1 MKILLVD
8 DHAILRKGLIEII
21 REEFPNCNF
30 FEASNGIEGLSIL
43 RKETLSLA
51 LLDIS
56 MPELNGIEVLKQVK
70 VLGIE
75 TPIIILSMQPEEQYA
90 LRVLKAGA
98 YGYLNKDSAPNELIN
113 AVKKILEGKKY
124 ISSVITDLLADSIG
138 QKNVTNLFE
147 LLSDR
152 ELQVLEL
159 IANGKSVSQIADEI
173 LLSVNTIST
182 YRSRILQK
190 LSLKNNAALVR
201 YAIDHKII

>member
-98 YGYLNKDSAPNELIN
+98 YGYLNKDSAPDELIN

>member
-1 MKILLVD
+1 MKVLLVD
-8 DHAILRKGLIEII
+8 DHVIIRKGLIEII
-21 REEFPNCNF
+21 RKEFPNCIF
-30 FEASNGIEGLSIL
+30 MEASNGAEGLSVL

-70 VLGIE
+70 VLGIK

-90 LRVLKAGA
+90 MRVLKAGA
-98 YGYLNKDSAPNELIN
+98 KGYLNKETALNELVN
-113 AVKKILEGKKY
+113 AVKKVLDGKKY
-124 ISSVITDLLADSIG
+124 ISDAIADLLTDSIG
-138 QKNVTNLFE
+138 QKEVTHLHE

-159 IANGKSVSQIADEI
+159 IANGKSVSQIADEV

-190 LSLKNNAALVR
+190 LNLKNNTALVR
-201 YAIDHKII
+201 YALDNGII

>member
-201 YAIDHKII
+201 YAIDHKIV

>member
-21 REEFPNCNF
+21 KEEFPNCNF
-30 FEASNGIEGLSIL
+30 FEASNGVEGLSIL
-43 RKETLSLA
+43 RKETLSVA

-70 VLGIE
+70 NLHII

-98 YGYLNKDSAPNELIN
+98 YGYLNKDSAPNELVN
-113 AVKKILEGKKY
+113 AVKKVLQGKKY
-124 ISSVITDLLADSIG
+124 ISNAIADLLADSVG
-138 QKNVTNLFE
+138 QKKVTNLHE

-159 IANGKSVSQIADEI
+159 IASGKSVSQIANEV

-190 LSLKNNAALVR
+190 LSLKNNSALVR
-201 YAIDHKII
+201 YAMDHKII